1 LKNLFLICDNYP
13 LSAGE
18 FFLDDEINTISP
30 HFENIYILCTSRT
43 TTKIRKTPQNVT
55 ILPFVEASLFLNF
68 FFLLKG
74 LFFIPL
80 WIELFSLKR
89 YNLSPSIITFKI
101 LWADFVKA
109 SYIKSII
116 ESNKNN
122 IPFAEKIVELWRDIE
137 KHKQK
142 SDYAQ
147 TYAEAFDL
155 KRYTQRLLE
164 IHNGL

>member
-1 LKNLFLICDNYP
+1 MKNLFLICDNYP
-13 LSAGE
+13 FSAGE

-43 TTKIRKTPQNVT
+43 TTKIRKTPQNIT
-55 ILPFVEASLFLNF
+55 ILPHVEASLFLKF
-68 FFLLKG
+68 FSCLKV
-74 LFFIPL
+74 FFIPL

-109 SYIKSII
+109 SFIKSII